1 MKKGYVYILSN
12 KSQSVF
18 YVGTTSDIKRRLYEH
33 KNHLVEGFS
42 DKYNVDYVVFVESF
56 DSMIDAIQ
64 REKQLKKWSRKKKI
78 ELIKTVNEDLL
89 DLYNDIMGN
98 N

>member
-1 MKKGYVYILSN
+1 MEKGYVYILSN

-33 KNHLVEGFS
+33 KNHLVEGFT

-56 DSMIDAIQ
+56 D
-64 REKQLKKWSRKKKI
+64 
-78 ELIKTVNEDLL
+78 
-89 DLYNDIMGN
+89 
-98 N
+98 